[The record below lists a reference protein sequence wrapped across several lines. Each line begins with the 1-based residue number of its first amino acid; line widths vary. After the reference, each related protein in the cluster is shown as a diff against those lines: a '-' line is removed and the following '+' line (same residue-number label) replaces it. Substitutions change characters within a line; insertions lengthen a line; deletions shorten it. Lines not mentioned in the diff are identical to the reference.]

1 MHQASLNCSVALH
14 SVTLEGTELW
24 KNCLYD
30 SQMRCIFHK
39 GHATKAI
46 ESERHFFF
54 EVVAFNNFT
63 NSTIFMGLLIKNK
76 RAMLTRWRIRQS

>member
-1 MHQASLNCSVALH
+1 MSFNCSVALY
-14 SVTLEGTELW
+14 SVTLEGTELL

-30 SQMRCIFHK
+30 SQMRCVFQK

-54 EVVAFNNFT
+54 EVVAFSNFT

-76 RAMLTRWRIRQS
+76 RSMLKLWRIRQS